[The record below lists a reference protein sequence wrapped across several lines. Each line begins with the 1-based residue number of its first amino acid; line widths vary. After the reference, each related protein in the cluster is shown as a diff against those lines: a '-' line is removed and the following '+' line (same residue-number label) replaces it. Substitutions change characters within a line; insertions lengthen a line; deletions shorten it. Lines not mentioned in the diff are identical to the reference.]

1 LTSIVPMRLLVAVN
15 PGASRAEACLREL
28 SAWFSAHASSTF
40 ITTRSPNELKQ
51 TLKEH
56 GAATDRIVIGGG
68 DGTISTAL
76 PELLALGKPLALL
89 PLGTANDLARTLGLP
104 QHPIAAAEV
113 ALGGREHRI
122 DLGSVNGRPFVNV
135 ASVGV
140 AASTIETQSKAL
152 KRRWRVFSYVITLW
166 QALREARPFYLTVEA
181 DGAPVWSGA
190 VYQASVGNGRFHGGG
205 LAVSEDAVIDD
216 GKFDLYL
223 VAPGAAWQLFACLT
237 HLKFG
242 LPKPDLLKQARA
254 KRVMLRTTKPRA
266 INVDGELAAATPAQ
280 FELRPK
286 ALTVIVPRD
295 VPAGAPGL
303 AALP

>member
-1 LTSIVPMRLLVAVN
+1 M
-15 PGASRAEACLREL
+15 REL
-28 SAWFSAHASSTF
+28 SAWLSAHASSTF

-56 GAATDRIVIGGG
+56 GAAADRIVIGGG
-68 DGTISTAL
+68 DGTISAAL
-76 PELLALGKPLALL
+76 PELLALGKPLAVL

-104 QHPIAAAEV
+104 QDPIVAAEV

-135 ASVGV
+135 ASVGI

-166 QALREARPFYLTVEA
+166 QALREARPFYLTVET
-181 DGAPVWSGA
+181 DGASIWSGA

-205 LAVSEDAVIDD
+205 LSVSEVAAIDD
-216 GKFDLYL
+216 GKLDLYL
-223 VAPGAAWQLFACLT
+223 VAPGTAWQLFSCLT

-254 KRVMLRTTKPRA
+254 ERVVLKTTKPRP
-266 INVDGELAAATPAQ
+266 INVDGELDGETPAE
-280 FELRPK
+280 FEMKPR
-286 ALTVIVPRD
+286 ALTVIVPS
-295 VPAGAPGL
+295 PAGAPWL
-303 AALP
+303 VALP